1 MQPMASV
8 LSFISYLL
16 LPFAMLYGAVV
27 RLRNL
32 LYDGE
37 FFKVYR
43 APIPVVC
50 VGNLSVG
57 GTGKTPQVEYLA
69 RLLQPR
75 RIAILSRGYKRAT
88 KGFVLADARATAA
101 SIGDEPFQYT
111 QNLPGVTVAVCEKR
125 AEGIQR
131 LLQLYPDL
139 DVILLD
145 DAFQHRAVKA
155 SFYLLLTDYN
165 LLFTQDHLLP
175 MGRLREPRQG
185 ARRAHAV
192 VVTKCPEV
200 IPPEE
205 AVSIRSQI
213 QGYTLPGTPVFFS
226 KIVYAPA
233 VPLSSKLTL
242 GKALLLVTGI
252 ANARPLVK
260 HLQESGHTILHHF
273 EWADHAEVTPA
284 RVGEVITFWQQLQ
297 DREVSILMTQ
307 KDAVKWQQP
316 SLEPLWRQAPVF
328 YMPVGNAFA
337 PQEPSFDDVIRQ
349 GLAQW
354 GSDINS

>member
-1 MQPMASV
+1 MAPL
-8 LSFISYLL
+8 LSSLSYLL
-16 LPFAMLYGAVV
+16 LPFAWLYGALV

-32 LYDGE
+32 LYDWE
-37 FFKVYR
+37 VFAVYR
-43 APIPVVC
+43 APIPVLC

-88 KGFVLADARATAA
+88 KGFVLANAQATAA
-101 SIGDEPFQYT
+101 TLGDEPFQYT
-111 QNLPGVTVAVCEKR
+111 QNLPEVVVAVCEKR

-139 DVILLD
+139 DLILLD
-145 DAFQHRAVKA
+145 DAFQHRPVKA
-155 SFYLLLTDYN
+155 SFYLLLTDFN
-165 LLFTQDHLLP
+165 RLFTQDHLLP
-175 MGRLREPRQG
+175 MGRLREPRSG
-185 ARRAHAV
+185 AHRAHAV
-192 VVTKCPEV
+192 VITKCPNT
-200 IPPEE
+200 ISQEE
-205 AVSIRSQI
+205 QLALVAQV
-213 QGYTLPGTPVFFS
+213 QKYTTAGTPVFFS
-226 KIVYAPA
+226 RIVYAPA
-233 VPLSSKLTL
+233 VPLGPEAAL
-242 GKALLLVTGI
+242 GKKLVLVTGI

-260 HLQESGHTILHHF
+260 HLQESGHTILQHF
-273 EWADHAEVTPA
+273 EWADHAEVTPD
-284 RVGEVITFWQQLQ
+284 RVGEVIGFYQQLQ
-297 DREVSILMTQ
+297 DPEVSILMTQ

-316 SLEPLWRQAPVF
+316 ELEPLWQQAPVF

-349 GLAQW
+349 EVARW